1 MIRRKG
7 KASSGAFPIRKII
20 YNKSGLEEEFPGMAK
35 GPLLRHILSYCLL
48 FLVSF
53 LIMDS
58 IAVILGVFVGLV
70 GLYHFTWR
78 WIQRNQL

>member
-1 MIRRKG
+1 
-7 KASSGAFPIRKII
+7 
-20 YNKSGLEEEFPGMAK
+20 MAK